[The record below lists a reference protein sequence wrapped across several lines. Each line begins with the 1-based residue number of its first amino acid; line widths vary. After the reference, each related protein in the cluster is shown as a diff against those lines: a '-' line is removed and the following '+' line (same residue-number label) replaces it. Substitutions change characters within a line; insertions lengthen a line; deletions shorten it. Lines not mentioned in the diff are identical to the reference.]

1 MAEHGTLNQQ
11 DTEVPKFNSFQ
22 IFRGS
27 ISIENNGSVARD
39 HVCKII
45 NETIVLCYLFN
56 KHY

>member
-11 DTEVPKFNSFQ
+11 DTQVPKFNSFQ

-39 HVCKII
+39 HVCKFI
-45 NETIVLCYLFN
+45 NETIVVCCMLFV
-56 KHY
+56 